1 MRPSVKVLSLVS
13 LILIASLGLAQGGES
28 LQEQLQT
35 QYALVKMGA
44 DSNGPAV
51 IEAGTL
57 LIMQKGGILGVPY
70 GNMNHLPAKYQ
81 DGTLHPPATA
91 MSNSSTSVGSKVCG
105 LFGRTTR

>member
-13 LILIASLGLAQGGES
+13 LILIASLGLAQGGAS

-57 LIMQKGGILGVPY
+57 LIIQKGGILGVPY

-91 MSNSSTSVGSKVCG
+91 MSNSATSVGSKVCG